1 MLTIDGMS
9 HARMQAVEALRRT
22 PVPELMER
30 MKELQSAATAAGLTP
45 DEAAD
50 VLNARE
56 ELPRSLLPDER
67 AALLAV
73 LDHAP
78 FRGRDELRA
87 QVQAARVASYCG
99 CGCASVGLCVDS
111 SASAAASS
119 AGPLPNEAQVLGP
132 DGEPVGGVLVFVE
145 DGYLSL
151 LEVYAYE
158 DRISPFPALEQ
169 LDFTPVPTT
178 SSA

>member
-1 MLTIDGMS
+1 MA
-9 HARMQAVEALRRT
+9 HARTQAVEALKRT
-22 PVPELMER
+22 PAPELMER
-30 MKELQSAATAAGLTP
+30 MKELQSAATGAGLTP
-45 DEAAD
+45 DEVAD

-56 ELPRSLLPDER
+56 ELPRSLLPEEH

-78 FRGRDELRA
+78 FWGRDELRA
-87 QVQAARVASYCG
+87 QVEAARVSSYCG
-99 CGCASVGLCVDS
+99 CGCASVGLAVDS
-111 SASAAASS
+111 SAPAAASTAS
-119 AGPLPNEAQVLGP
+119 PLPNEAQVLGP

-158 DRISPFPALEQ
+158 DRISPFPAPEQ
-169 LDFTPVPTT
+169 FDFTPVPTT
-178 SSA
+178 GN